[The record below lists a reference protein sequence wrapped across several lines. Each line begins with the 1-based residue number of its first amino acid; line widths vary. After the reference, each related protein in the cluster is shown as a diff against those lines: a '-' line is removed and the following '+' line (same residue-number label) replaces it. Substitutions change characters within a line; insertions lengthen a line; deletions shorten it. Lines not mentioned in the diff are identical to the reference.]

1 MHGRMACS
9 GAQEKEME
17 RVGEMR
23 CVSGEKMSTVFVFAT
38 VIVMLLVVFFL
49 ARGLINMMLGGSPQ
63 HSNKMMQARVAFQAL
78 AIILIMITLW
88 LMQSGH

>member
-1 MHGRMACS
+1 
-9 GAQEKEME
+9 
-17 RVGEMR
+17 
-23 CVSGEKMSTVFVFAT
+23 MSTVFVFAT

-49 ARGLINMMLGGSPQ
+49 ARGLINMMLGGDPH